1 MTDRSGLVDQNW
13 LDVFTLSLIGTSFLI
28 LFNCADSEVPGGE
41 LQPCP
46 GHQEE
51 GAGEEEE
58 QEDDHGPLLH
68 CPHLCGNI

>member
-1 MTDRSGLVDQNW
+1 MNIFQAV
-13 LDVFTLSLIGTSFLI
+13 FLI
-28 LFNCADSEVPGGE
+28 LSQCTDSEVPGGE
-41 LQPCP
+41 LQPGP

-58 QEDDHGPLLH
+58 QEDDHGPILH